1 VTEPESREGSAGTG
15 PAEPG
20 GAYPEFAPYAGANIG
35 PEPGSVDPEPASTSV
50 SQSTSENESAVS
62 ENTASES
69 TAKETAASSE
79 PALVPG
85 IELQSDPAATPALT
99 DPSMFAAPDPNGFA
113 VPHEQSGLA
122 LPETQSQTL
131 VQGQARSQGRAEAGA
146 EARPKIQGS
155 WLHRTRMG
163 FRRWRRSRPF
173 WGGFFILLGGG
184 EILFSEKAPLRVIVH
199 FGLTGLA
206 GYLIPAVMVL
216 CGVLVIF
223 NPQQRLF
230 YAILSV
236 LLALATWPT
245 SNLGGFFI
253 GMLFGLI
260 GGSLSF
266 AWMPLSAMPAPKA
279 KGSKTKV
286 PKNKPPKVPAQS

>member
-1 VTEPESREGSAGTG
+1 VTEPESREGAAGQN
-15 PAEPG
+15 PAGPG
-20 GAYPEFAPYAGANIG
+20 GAYPEFAPYPDASATR
-35 PEPGSVDPEPASTSV
+35 DPDSTAR
-50 SQSTSENESAVS
+50 STARRQPPDENESTVS
-62 ENTASES
+62 EYTASEPN
-69 TAKETAASSE
+69 ANQTAASEQS
-79 PALVPG
+79 ALVPG
-85 IELQSDPAATPALT
+85 FELQSGPAAAPA
-99 DPSMFAAPDPNGFA
+99 FAAPDLFEVPDPDAFA
-113 VPHEQSGLA
+113 AAP
-122 LPETQSQTL
+122 
-131 VQGQARSQGRAEAGA
+131 GQPAPPPAAQA
-146 EARPKIQGS
+146 QGS
-155 WLHRTRMG
+155 WLHRTRMK
-163 FRRWRRSRPF
+163 FRHWRRSRPF

-216 CGVLVIF
+216 CGILVVF

-260 GGSLSF
+260 GGSLAF
-266 AWMPLSAMPAPKA
+266 AWMPLSAVPASKPKA
-279 KGSKTKV
+279 AKTKAHG
-286 PKNKPPKVPAQS
+286 NKPPKVPARG